1 MRTSAS
7 DYQCASD
14 LFGAVRDASL
24 EASRCRRAVERMEC
38 GEGVRGGGGFEAR
51 SRGSKADPNGM
62 GRTDARIDYEARME
76 RRLDED
82 FALIDLAC
90 ALLYGRESGRGGV
103 EKLMGSA
110 VADCLYFRYVAA
122 ESWAEVAAHVGYSK
136 SQCRRF
142 TEQGMDGID
151 FFGWRNLMGEP
162 DGGAEG

>member
-1 MRTSAS
+1 MRISAS

-24 EASRCRRAVERMEC
+24 EASRCRRAVDRMES

-122 ESWAEVAAHVGYSK
+122 ESWQLVSSRMGTSPSH
-136 SQCRRF
+136 CRRMCS
-142 TEQGMDGID
+142 QGLDGID
-151 FFGWRNLMGEP
+151 YYGLANLAADP
-162 DGGAEG
+162 DGLAEG